1 MAHSPEN
8 LTVEPGSAIA
18 GAGSGLV
25 LHEAYLVTTDT
36 AATVEAANYLNASA
50 ARLPKGTMISAV
62 MDIGGAT
69 PKLKNYI
76 VTANTGTVVT
86 IALQTT
92 TAG

>member
-8 LTVEPGSAIA
+8 LTVEPVAAIA
-18 GAGSGLV
+18 GAGTANV
-25 LHEAYLVTTDT
+25 LHEAYLVTAD
-36 AATVEAANYLNASA
+36 AAAVVEAANYLNASA
-50 ARLPKGTMISAV
+50 SRLPKGTLIEAV
-62 MDIGGAT
+62 MAIGGT
-69 PKLKNYI
+69 PVLKNYV